1 MHYTVLRLLNYGGD
15 KFLPYFLLCAALNV
29 SLSLQDLQQD
39 VCQSKFKALKSLK
52 LIVQPSSIKA
62 NKNNSGPF
70 VGDGIASIPLLSGR
84 G

>member
-1 MHYTVLRLLNYGGD
+1 MPYVLTSY
-15 KFLPYFLLCAALNV
+15 CAMAALNA

-70 VGDGIASIPLLSGR
+70 VGDGIASDALLAGR